1 MKEEDIKKR
10 VDALLVGGPSSQTN
24 IAAGHELFHGALNIM
39 TILYGPK
46 STQVENFI
54 EEGQKMRDKYAPG
67 TAANFVGELAEGALN
82 NMKSELA
89 AGVIGS
95 LQRTITGEVLTDF
108 LQAARAALDEKGD
121 DAKNI
126 AAVLAAALFEDTIR
140 RLATADGIPHIEKLQ
155 DVITELK
162 NKAVLQGPQVGIA
175 NSYLKFRNDSL
186 HAQWENVGRESVVS
200 VLGFVEQLLLKHFS

>member
-1 MKEEDIKKR
+1 
-10 VDALLVGGPSSQTN
+10 
-24 IAAGHELFHGALNIM
+24 M

-54 EEGQKMRDKYAPG
+54 EEGQKMRDRYAPG
-67 TAANFVGELAEGALN
+67 TAANFVGELAEGALK